1 MKKEKTIT
9 DNLNKVK
16 KSEKGVARLKA
27 FLKTSSGQKFVNNI
41 HKERIDVLCKRYHL
55 NYIVYTNLT
64 ITMNVISSVLSKLGM
79 KPENNAKKAVEELT
93 EQHHPQ
99 PKRLTLHTRK
109 IEKDGHI
116 EKVKS
121 ECSKLNT
128 INDRN
133 MKLTHKELL
142 NGYKAHKLDK
152 WLMTNPEPIEQ
163 DSTGQLNLFYETNHE
178 EWRKKLDL
186 IKIRIE
192 DYIIK
197 KYNPYVQLKLYYY
210 KNLFTNAEIKH
221 KKTVYVYD
229 PENST
234 RNVRYIEKNSK
245 INILASK
252 EIYNAFLKDKKNFAC
267 GFLYD
272 HDNRFCKQ
280 IHKLQSDPFI
290 HPYIYEGEDNGINI
304 HKMKNPLFKDN
315 KVEKVI
321 IPAA

>member
-27 FLKTSSGQKFVNNI
+27 FLKTASGQKFVNNI

-109 IEKDGHI
+109 IEKDGQI
-116 EKVKS
+116 EKIKS
-121 ECSKLNT
+121 ECSKLNI

-133 MKLTHKELL
+133 KKLTHKELL

-163 DSTGQLNLFYETNHE
+163 DSTGQLNAFYESDHE
-178 EWRKKLDL
+178 EWKKKLDV
-186 IKIRIE
+186 IKVRIE
-192 DYIIK
+192 DKIIY
-197 KYNPYVQLKLYYY
+197 KYNPNLPLIARYKYGEQL
-210 KNLFTNAEIKH
+210 F
-221 KKTVYVYD
+221 
-229 PENST
+229 
-234 RNVRYIEKNSK
+234 
-245 INILASK
+245 
-252 EIYNAFLKDKKNFAC
+252 
-267 GFLYD
+267 
-272 HDNRFCKQ
+272 
-280 IHKLQSDPFI
+280 IHKLLTNISDK
-290 HPYIYEGEDNGINI
+290 ENTARNINKLSDDANI
-304 HKMKNPLFKDN
+304 IKLAKKSIFEESLKNPKLICGYLKDHEN
-315 KVEKVI
+315 KLGKVITIDKNYACKRDFWGKVI

>member
-27 FLKTSSGQKFVNNI
+27 FLKTASGQKFVNNI

-109 IEKDGHI
+109 IEKDGRI
-116 EKVKS
+116 EKIKS
-121 ECSKLNT
+121 ECSKLNI

-133 MKLTHKELL
+133 KKLTHKELL

-163 DSTGQLNLFYETNHE
+163 DSTGQLNAFYESDHE
-178 EWRKKLDL
+178 EWKKKLEL
-186 IKIRIE
+186 IKVQIE
-192 DYIIK
+192 DKIIY
-197 KYNPYVQLKLYYY
+197 KYNPNLPLIVRY
-210 KNLFTNAEIKH
+210 KNGEQSYIH
-221 KKTVYVYD
+221 KILITIPDKENTAKNINGLTEKDSIINIAKT
-229 PENST
+229 
-234 RNVRYIEKNSK
+234 K
-245 INILASK
+245 INN
-252 EIYNAFLKDKKNFAC
+252 EKKRNPKVIA
-267 GFLYD
+267 GYLRD
-272 HDNRFCKQ
+272 HNNQFGR
-280 IHKLQSDPFI
+280 
-290 HPYIYEGEDNGINI
+290 
-304 HKMKNPLFKDN
+304 
-315 KVEKVI
+315 VI